1 MNYITYGTVG
11 TAYPQGRSAM
21 FPAIPFGFQLL
32 GARDSIK
39 TLVSSHTRTETP
51 AKPLTIPISSKNTFP
66 LRENCH
72 LLTLSPL
79 KTIHVNGNLLGW
91 AASNHIRLR
100 RSQRA
105 RYRPSTRGG
114 YGICSRNEKETLHN
128 SSSPAFRI
136 SSDWNRMS
144 RNDNGSSNP
153 RGHTGCDRVAVSDR
167 LQDFTHQI
175 LLTPKWP
182 KPQKDLSPGTED
194 AAIKL
199 KRLSLSRIHRSLK
212 RQVPPDSSIMVSATL
227 IAGNLGP
234 PKVKTNAA
242 SEVVTDTTE
251 LKYIENLTN
260 RGQEIELPEAI
271 LALGPTDPYRRI
283 TTSKSY
289 SPRQTSTGFP
299 TSHLNT
305 EASFLTSTEK
315 VQIPFRPC
323 IEFDTEIQAV
333 HTRFPSNVCSHG
345 ASTANDGLFVDKL
358 KTTEQ
363 ILGSTAINTLKLTRF
378 GFGLEIR
385 FALVAATILT
395 VSDIPIASP
404 GGDPRR
410 TLRRDDLLDSNA
422 ASYNIRN
429 RTLPLPNATPPLQNI
444 SKYACYLW
452 NTKQDV
458 SSEIDPV
465 HRESVMKYSER

>member
-1 MNYITYGTVG
+1 MNYINYGTVG
-11 TAYPQGRSAM
+11 TAYPQWGSAM
-21 FPAIPFGFQLL
+21 FQAISFGFQLH
-32 GARDSIK
+32 GARGSNK
-39 TLVSSHTRTETP
+39 TLVSSPTRTETP
-51 AKPLTIPISSKNTFP
+51 TKTLAIPTSSKNTFP

-79 KTIHVNGNLLGW
+79 KTIHVNGNLLGGV
-91 AASNHIRLR
+91 ASNRIRLR

-114 YGICSRNEKETLHN
+114 YGICSRNEKESRHN
-128 SSSPAFRI
+128 SPSSAFRI
-136 SSDWNRMS
+136 SSDWSRMA

-153 RGHTGCDRVAVSDR
+153 RGHKKCDTVAVSDR

-175 LLTPKWP
+175 LLAPKWP

-199 KRLSLSRIHRSLK
+199 KRLSLSQIHRSLK
-212 RQVPPDSSIMVSATL
+212 GQVPPDSSIMISVTL
-227 IAGNLGP
+227 ITGNLGP

-242 SEVVTDTTE
+242 SDVETDTTE

-271 LALGPTDPYRRI
+271 LALEHTDPYRRI
-283 TTSKSY
+283 STSKSY
-289 SPRQTSTGFP
+289 LPRQTSTGFP

-323 IEFDTEIQAV
+323 IEFDTEIEAV

-363 ILGSTAINTLKLTRF
+363 VLSSTATNTLKLTSF

-395 VSDIPIASP
+395 ASDIPIASP

-410 TLRRDDLLDSNA
+410 TLRRDGLLDSIA

-429 RTLPLPNATPPLQNI
+429 RTLPIPNATHPLQNI

-452 NTKQDV
+452 NTKQGV